1 MFLTPKWVSR
11 QKDVKF
17 FFHRYI
23 KTKSWSWAFYQ
34 PQNNVFSIFPFSR
47 GGKIVSFLST
57 LIWSELNCIAI
68 CLCNTNPDLIFL
80 LNQFNYGLFIAMRS
94 VTGNH
99 TMDLFCLLKESFK
112 NLLFDP
118 LITGR
123 SFDKLSYLSSCLLS
137 QRWRFQR
144 IRSNLLQGIES
155 DLAYTKG

>member
-1 MFLTPKWVSR
+1 M
-11 QKDVKF
+11 
-17 FFHRYI
+17 
-23 KTKSWSWAFYQ
+23 
-34 PQNNVFSIFPFSR
+34 
-47 GGKIVSFLST
+47 
-57 LIWSELNCIAI
+57 
-68 CLCNTNPDLIFL
+68 NPDLLFL

-123 SFDKLSYLSSCLLS
+123 SFDKLPYLSSCLLS

-144 IRSNLLQGIES
+144 IRSNLLRGIES